1 VYEHEVRTQ
10 LAREHVAQLRLDMS
24 LEAARRRPLLRRIP
38 FRFGRRFALE
48 PRTECREVSSR
59 A

>member
-1 VYEHEVRTQ
+1 VYEQEIRTQ

-24 LEAARRRPLLRRIP
+24 PVARSRPLLRRIP
-38 FRFGRRFALE
+38 LRLGRRFALE

>member
-10 LAREHVAQLRLDMS
+10 LAREHAAQLHLDM
-24 LEAARRRPLLRRIP
+24 APQGRRRPLLRIP
-38 FRFGRRFALE
+38 VRLSRRFALE
-48 PRTECREVSSR
+48 PKTRCREVSSR